1 MKRSRIAAWSWAQ
14 HYVASSRK
22 ADGASVLLENLR
34 KEPGYSDEDEFWSD
48 FVSEKMTAAEFV
60 RTLAAF
66 LPSTAPDPDDDMSGD
81 ELEDSLA
88 LARKDGEPWFRDD
101 PDDPPRK
108 YHDFARLSLD
118 PRAAALWL
126 LSKPMRR
133 HLVPQGLG
141 AGRSRGRQDDAT
153 RRDERGR
160 GEREARGAQE
170 KIRP

>member
-108 YHDFARLSLD
+108 YHDFARLE
-118 PRAAALWL
+118 PRSTRRRSVALVEADAPASRSPRTWRGPF
-126 LSKPMRR
+126 SRTARRR
-133 HLVPQGLG
+133 HP
-141 AGRSRGRQDDAT
+141 T
-153 RRDERGR
+153 
-160 GEREARGAQE
+160 
-170 KIRP
+170 